1 MTMQVE
7 QSMHRAESVDEEY
20 ARVNPRSGELFA
32 EQGEVVP
39 GGYTHRARV
48 LLPFPLFIDRNV
60 GAYKW
65 DVDNHRYIDYWLGHG
80 AMLLGHAHPAV
91 VEAVK
96 RQAESGFHAGG
107 ETSLG
112 LAWAKLIQQLV
123 PSAEAVRFTASGGE
137 ATQLA
142 IRVARAHSGKSRILT
157 FRGGFHGWHDA
168 ATIGAVPPWQVPASA
183 GVPPAIAETVVSVP
197 FLQLDAVEQ
206 ALESDRDIAAIML
219 EPGGLS
225 DDTVPSTQEFLQGL
239 RTLSSRF
246 GVLLVFDEVVTGF
259 RYARGGA
266 QAAFGVTP
274 DLTALGKVIGGGVPC
289 GALVGSRNVM
299 EVLAWRP
306 DKEWQRYKMVPH
318 PGTWNA
324 APLAAATGVATL
336 QLVRDTDAVERA
348 ITLTQRLIDGLN
360 GAFEAAGV
368 EAFAYGR
375 GSIFKTCP
383 GPRPALLFG
392 DSRSVELDIARL
404 LDGWADRGPS
414 VRKAMLLEGVDL
426 MRQDGFVA
434 SAHTDQDIDATAA
447 AMERALS
454 RLKREGLVA

>member
-1 MTMQVE
+1 MTMQAHKSPHV
-7 QSMHRAESVDEEY
+7 AESVDEEY
-20 ARVNPRSGELFA
+20 ARVNPRSHELFVD
-32 EQGEVVP
+32 QCEVVP

-48 LLPFPLFIDRNV
+48 LLPFPIFVDRNV

-65 DVDNHRYIDYWLGHG
+65 DVDSHRYIDYWLGHG
-80 AMLLGHAHPAV
+80 AMLLGHAHPTV
-91 VEAVK
+91 VEAVR
-96 RQAESGFHAGG
+96 RQAEGGFHAGG
-107 ETSLG
+107 ETPLG

-142 IRVARAHSGKSRILT
+142 IRVARAHSGKSKILT

-168 ATIGAVPPWQVPASA
+168 VTIGAMPPWHVPASA
-183 GVPPAIAETVVSVP
+183 GVPAAIAETVVSVP
-197 FLQLDAVEQ
+197 FLQIEAVER

-225 DDTVPSTQEFLQGL
+225 DDTVPSTAEFLRDL
-239 RTLSSRF
+239 RALSAAH
-246 GVLLVFDEVVTGF
+246 GVVLVFDEVVTGF
-259 RYARGGA
+259 RYARGGV

-289 GALVGSRNVM
+289 GALVGNRNVM
-299 EVLAWRP
+299 DVLAWKP
-306 DKEWQRYKMVPH
+306 DKEWQRHKMVPH

-324 APLAAATGVATL
+324 APLAAAAGVATL

-348 ITLTQRLIDGLN
+348 ITLTQRLIEGLN
-360 GAFEAAGV
+360 AAFEAAGV

-375 GSIFKTCP
+375 GSIFKTCL
-383 GPRPALLFG
+383 GARPALLVG
-392 DSRSVELDIARL
+392 DCTAVQSDITQL
-404 LDGWADRGPS
+404 LGSWGDRGPS

-434 SAHTDQDIDATAA
+434 AVHTDQDIDTTSA

-454 RLKREGLVA
+454 RLKREGLLQ

>member
-1 MTMQVE
+1 VSTKPESTPQPD
-7 QSMHRAESVDEEY
+7 ESVDQEF
-20 ARVNPRSGELFA
+20 ARVNPRSRQLFA
-32 EQGEVVP
+32 EQSDLVP

-48 LLPFPLFIDRNV
+48 LQPFPIFVDRNV

-65 DVDNHRYIDYWLGHG
+65 DVDNHRYVDYWLGHG

-91 VEAVK
+91 VDAVK
-96 RQAESGFHAGG
+96 RQAERGFHAGG
-107 ETSLG
+107 ETELG
-112 LAWAKLIQQLV
+112 LEWAKLIRELV

-142 IRVARAHSGKSRILT
+142 IRVARAYSGKSKILT

-168 ATIGAVPPWQVPASA
+168 ATIGSVPPWDVPSSA
-183 GVPPAIAETVVSVP
+183 GVPAAIAETVVSVP
-197 FLQLDAVEQ
+197 FLELDAVQ
-206 ALESDRDIAAIML
+206 RALDSDRDIAAIML

-225 DDTVPSTQEFLQGL
+225 DDTVPTTTEFLLGL
-239 RTLSSRF
+239 RDLAARHQ
-246 GVLLVFDEVVTGF
+246 VLLVFDEVVTGF

-274 DLTALGKVIGGGVPC
+274 DLAALGKVVGGGVPS
-289 GALVGSRNVM
+289 GAVVGRRNVM
-299 EVLAWRP
+299 EVLAWKADP
-306 DKEWQRYKMVPH
+306 HWQRYRMVPH

-324 APLAAATGVATL
+324 APLTAAAGVATL

-348 ITLTQRLIDGLN
+348 IKLTQRLIDGFN
-360 GAFEAAGV
+360 AAFEATGV

-392 DSRSVELDIARL
+392 DSTALQSDITQL
-404 LDGWADRGPS
+404 LNGWAGRGPA

-434 SAHTDQDIDATAA
+434 AAHTDHDIDATAA

-454 RLKREGLVA
+454 RLKREGLV